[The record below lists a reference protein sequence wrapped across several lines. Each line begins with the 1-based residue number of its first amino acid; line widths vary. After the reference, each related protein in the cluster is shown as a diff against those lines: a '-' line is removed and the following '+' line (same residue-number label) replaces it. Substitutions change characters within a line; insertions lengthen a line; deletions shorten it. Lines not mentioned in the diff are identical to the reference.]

1 MYLQTASRV
10 LILPLALGVSMLAT
24 AQDSSTQGATSTGSS
39 AQSSQ
44 SESKA
49 GGSVAQADKSFVM
62 KAAGGGMAEV
72 ELGNLAKEKAQS
84 DQVKQFAQRMVDD
97 HGKANDQLKSIAE
110 QKGITLPTSLP
121 AKEQQTKDK
130 LSKLSGE
137 RFDHEYMEH
146 MLMDHKKDVAEF
158 KKASQTAKD
167 NDIRQ
172 FASSTLPTLQD
183 HLKEAQQLAPKE
195 TASEE
200 RAEHKKHGESASDQ
214 H

>member
-10 LILPLALGVSMLAT
+10 LILPLALGVFMLAT
-24 AQDSSTQGATSTGSS
+24 AQDSSAQGATSTGGS

-49 GGSVAQADKSFVM
+49 GGAVAQADKSFVM
-62 KAAGGGMAEV
+62 KAAQGGMAEV

-97 HGKANDQLKSIAE
+97 HGKANEELKSIAQ

-121 AKEQQTKDK
+121 AKEQKTKDK
-130 LSKLSGE
+130 LSSLSGE
-137 RFDHEYMEH
+137 QFDHAYMQH

-158 KKASQTAKD
+158 KKASTTCKD
-167 NDIRQ
+167 NDIKE
-172 FASSTLPTLQD
+172 FAGKTLPTLQD
-183 HLKEAQQLAPKE
+183 HLKEAQQIAVPSSKTAGMNKSKE
-195 TASEE
+195 QSAASN
-200 RAEHKKHGESASDQ
+200 Q
-214 H
+214 Q